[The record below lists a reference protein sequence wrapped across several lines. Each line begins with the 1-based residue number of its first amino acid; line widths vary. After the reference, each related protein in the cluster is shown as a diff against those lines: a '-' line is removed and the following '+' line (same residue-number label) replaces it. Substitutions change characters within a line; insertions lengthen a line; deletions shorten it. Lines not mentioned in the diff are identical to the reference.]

1 MPSADP
7 RPLQLL
13 RPAPAAA
20 SFGIVGSVKILTDK
34 VPLFETPDLG
44 LKPVGYVDQGKSLML
59 LGAIS
64 GDRLWLEVDTLVG
77 RRWLIAEE
85 DGKVY
90 ARPSWFADRPR
101 RSPESSPGLGMALGI
116 AVVVGAGAYFANRL
130 RQA

>member
-1 MPSADP
+1 MAKPALHP
-7 RPLQLL
+7 HL
-13 RPAPAAA
+13 RPDPAAA

-44 LKPVGYVDQGKSLML
+44 LKPVGYVGQGKSLML

-85 DGKVY
+85 GGKVY
-90 ARPSWFADRPR
+90 AKPSWFADRPR
-101 RSPESSPGLGMALGI
+101 RGPESSAGLGMALGI